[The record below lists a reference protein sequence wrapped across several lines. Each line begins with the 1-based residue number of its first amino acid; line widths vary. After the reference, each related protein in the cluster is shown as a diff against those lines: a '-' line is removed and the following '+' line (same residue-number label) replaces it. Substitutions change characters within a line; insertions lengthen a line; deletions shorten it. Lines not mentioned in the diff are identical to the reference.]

1 MGTIAII
8 LGVLII
14 VIIIVDRVYQKS
26 VKENILGR
34 DCLDDNNSNNT
45 SSRSSLYCSKEEPK
59 LNEPSSVNINKYH
72 ESNEIVGKITK
83 EYWRK
88 YHESE
93 GAYSQ
98 IHPSE
103 ADDFIMKYVIYIWN
117 EVLDKEVTIK
127 DVTLDGV
134 ISKAESQFKI
144 WADRVEKKNS
154 PESIERRL
162 QANRKY
168 LSDNKKKLILL
179 DRAATY
185 KQHQELLRKMQL
197 RYNEIISS
205 GNTFKES
212 QLLELKYLGIKI
224 DSIDNPK
231 SEIPDIVFEVKGL
244 FYRSAQVQLEATLLE
259 VGDQLLL
266 EEEPDN
272 EYDASAVKVLTPSGE
287 CIGYVDKDLC
297 VLVGAMINHIDSC
310 TIIKKSRHQIPFITA
325 QIKFKDK
332 K

>member
-26 VKENILGR
+26 VKKNISER
-34 DCLDDNNSNNT
+34 DFMDDNDLDNNSNNT
-45 SSRSSLYCSKEEPK
+45 SSRRSSRCSKEESK
-59 LNEPSSVNINKYH
+59 LNELSSVSINKYH
-72 ESNEIVGKITK
+72 ESNEVVGKITK

-117 EVLDKEVTIK
+117 EVLDKEATIK

-134 ISKAESQFKI
+134 ISQAESQFKI
-144 WADRVEKKNS
+144 WADKVERKKQRINNQISRENS
-154 PESIERRL
+154 KTP
-162 QANRKY
+162 N
-168 LSDNKKKLILL
+168 LI
-179 DRAATY
+179 
-185 KQHQELLRKMQL
+185 
-197 RYNEIISS
+197 
-205 GNTFKES
+205 F
-212 QLLELKYLGIKI
+212 ELK
-224 DSIDNPK
+224 
-231 SEIPDIVFEVKGL
+231 GL
-244 FYRSAQVQLEATLLE
+244 SYRSAQAQLEATLLE

-272 EYDASAVKVLTPSGE
+272 EYDVSAVKVLTPSGE
-287 CIGYVDKDLC
+287 CIGYVDQEHC
-297 VLVGAMINHIDSC
+297 VLVGALISRIDNC
-310 TIIKKSRHQIPFITA
+310 TIIKKSRHQIPFITVE
-325 QIKFKDK
+325 IKFKDK